1 MTAWL
6 TAAPWFVLVVAIV
19 LVPGLAIAYAAG
31 LRGPAGW
38 GVAPALGMTS
48 LTLGTVLAPFLG
60 LVWTPWYVVP
70 AALIGVLVALA
81 TRWWSRP
88 RALPSGASD
97 ARGHPRADPTRTRW
111 TALAGAAVGTVT
123 VLVAAVPGMGSPGE
137 LVDSTDVVAHLNRIR
152 QYLSDG
158 NLSSLGSG
166 GKVGYPSGF
175 HDVAVTAA
183 QLVPHLAAGD
193 GIVTAANLTALA
205 AAAVVWPLGLVAL
218 ARLSF
223 GRSSVVLLS
232 AGLVA
237 GALTTFPYILMGWGV
252 LWPNLFATALLPGVL
267 GPALVAVGVV
277 GPVAG
282 LNRRGAVAVTIA
294 ALPGLTLTHP
304 NALVSLVMLVVL
316 AFGTRLLLL
325 VRLVQRGSGVGRQR
339 AAALLATL
347 VIVVVTGLLAAPRLS
362 RQVADTASY
371 DWGASEPF
379 GESLR
384 DVALLGLQV
393 DRMPW
398 GLLVFIALGV
408 VVCARVVR
416 LRWVLVGWVTCI
428 LLFLVAAT
436 GRPGWG
442 AIITGYWYNDKVR
455 LAALAAVPTALLAV
469 AGTQWS
475 ARLVERALTTFSP
488 PARRT
493 TRQPRATRATAV
505 GAALVLLL
513 LVTGGANHDKAYYL
527 VDRYYHPPEVTHR
540 LLSPTEEAQLGRLAA
555 LIPPGVVTT
564 DVPANGSA
572 FLYAFFDR
580 PVLFDSLLLDPDPD
594 SALIGLHLKVAA
606 TNTQV
611 CDALRRKNVQY
622 AVTGAVRYWLSLSDR
637 TSGMAALG
645 GVDGFEQVG
654 AAGRYRLYR
663 IRACGFDP
671 SWLPARS

>member
-60 LVWTPWYVVP
+60 LVWTPWYVVL

-81 TRWWSRP
+81 TRGWSVP
-88 RALPSGASD
+88 RARSSGAAEAVGRTRTD
-97 ARGHPRADPTRTRW
+97 PRRTRW
-111 TALAGAAVGTVT
+111 TALAGVAVGAVT

-166 GKVGYPSGF
+166 GKAGYPSGF

-183 QLVPHLAAGD
+183 QLVPGLAAGD

-237 GALTTFPYILMGWGV
+237 GAMTTFPYILMGWGV

-282 LNRRGAVAVTIA
+282 LSRRGAVVSTIA

-304 NALVSLVMLVVL
+304 NALVALVLLVVL
-316 AFGTRLLLL
+316 AFGTRLVL
-325 VRLVQRGSGVGRQR
+325 LVQRGSGVQRHR
-339 AAALLATL
+339 AAALLTTL
-347 VIVVVTGLLAAPRLS
+347 AIVVVAGLLAAPRLS

-379 GESLR
+379 GASLR

-398 GLLVFIALGV
+398 GLLVIVALGMV
-408 VVCARVVR
+408 ACARVAR
-416 LRWVLVGWVTCI
+416 LRWVLVGWVACI

-436 GRPGWG
+436 GHPGWG
-442 AIITGYWYNDKVR
+442 ALVTGYWYNDKVR

-469 AGTQWS
+469 AGTQWL
-475 ARLVERALTTFSP
+475 ARGVERALTSFSP
-488 PARRT
+488 PAGGT

-513 LVTGGANHDKAYYL
+513 LVTGGANHDKAYDV

-540 LLSPTEEAQLGRLAA
+540 LLSATEQAQLGRLAA

-572 FLYAFFDR
+572 FLFAFFDR

-594 SALIGLHLKVAA
+594 SALIGLHLREAA

-611 CDALRRKNVQY
+611 CDALRRANVQY
-622 AVTGAVRYWLSLSDR
+622 AVTGPVRYWLSLSDR
-637 TSGMAALG
+637 TSGMAALA

-654 AAGRYRLYR
+654 VQGRYRLYR
-663 IRACGFDP
+663 IQACGFDP
-671 SWLPARS
+671 SWLPAGS